1 MENLIDYIDIRE
13 VGAPVAAAN
22 NTDSNSDRIDMSC
35 WEGAIFIATITDSES
50 TGVATQTIQQNTA
63 DSDSGMAALASGAST
78 DTCVVTDD
86 LNNQLLKT
94 AVHKPLE
101 RYIQAVR
108 TSATANIA
116 FGTQIVI
123 LYGCKKLPVA
133 DHSTVLDS
141 DEVISPAEA

>member
-1 MENLIDYIDIRE
+1 MQNLIDYIDIRE
-13 VGAPVAAAN
+13 VGAPVAAAS

-35 WEGAIFIATITDSES
+35 FEGAIFITPIEDSDA

-63 DSDSGMAALASGAST
+63 DSDSGMAALASGSST
-78 DTCVVTDD
+78 MTCTENDD
-86 LNNQLLKT
+86 INNTLLIT
-94 AVHKPLE
+94 TVHKPLE

-123 LYGCKKLPVA
+123 LYGCKKLPVST
-133 DHSTVLDS
+133 HSTVSDS